1 VAAVALRLVTL
12 PLAPLA
18 DQTEARYAEIARL
31 MLTLGDWVTP
41 HISPDQPF
49 WGKPPLATWAH
60 AAAMSLFGISA
71 GAARLGSLAWALAGL
86 GAFAW
91 LLRGT
96 AQRPVML
103 VAWWLTPLAFISA
116 GAVMTDATLA
126 ACVLAV
132 QAAWWQAVQAVDA
145 PGRRRAGRLMAV
157 ALALALLCKGPAAGV
172 LALLPVALHAAWRRH
187 GGVLAT
193 LLRDPLAWGLLLVLA
208 LPWYVWAE
216 WRSPGFLQ
224 YFLLGEHVMRFIQ
237 PGWQGDRY
245 GFAHAQP
252 LGAIVV
258 FVLVASAPLSLAALL
273 RWVWRRGGV
282 VADVR
287 TVLPGD
293 LLALAVCIVAGPLLL
308 FGAARNIIWTYA
320 GTALPGVVMLGCA
333 AFGTATLARPR
344 ALGVAAVL
352 VVLYAAAFGWVVPRL
367 AEGYSDRGLVAAWQA
382 ACPDGGCPLAY
393 AGRPT
398 YSAQFYTQGALYA
411 RPQPGPGFTVRQ
423 RRELHGASALACN
436 RARCLVHD

>member
-1 VAAVALRLVTL
+1 MVLRLVTL

-60 AAAMSLFGISA
+60 AVAMDVFGISA

-91 LLRGT
+91 LLRGV
-96 AQRPVML
+96 ALRPVML
-103 VAWWLTPLAFISA
+103 AAWWLMPLAFISA

-132 QAAWWQAVQAVDA
+132 QAAWWQGVQAGDA
-145 PGRRRAGRLMAV
+145 AGQRRAGRLLAV
-157 ALALALLCKGPAAGV
+157 ALALALALLCKGPAAGV
-172 LALLPVALHAAWRRH
+172 LALLPIALHAAWRRH

-193 LLRDPLAWGLLLVLA
+193 MLRDPLAWALLLALA

-216 WRSPGFLQ
+216 RRSPGFLQ

-245 GFAHAQP
+245 GRAHAQP
-252 LGAIVV
+252 LGVIVV
-258 FVLVASAPLSLAALL
+258 FVLAASAPLSLAALL
-273 RWVWRRGGV
+273 RAVWRRGGV
-282 VADVR
+282 MRDAR
-287 TVLPGD
+287 SVLPDD
-293 LLALAVCIVAGPLLL
+293 LPALAVCMVVGPLLL

-333 AFGTATLARPR
+333 AFGSSALRQPR
-344 ALGVAAVL
+344 ALGAAVAVL
-352 VVLYAAAFGWVVPRL
+352 LLYAAAFGWVVPRQ
-367 AEGYSDRGLVAAWQA
+367 AEGYSDRSLVAAWRA
-382 ACPDGGCPLAY
+382 ACPDGNCPLAY
-393 AGRPT
+393 AGRPS

-411 RPQPGPGFTVRQ
+411 PPQPGPGFAVRPRSQ
-423 RRELHGASALACN
+423 LGGVPTLACN
-436 RARCLVHD
+436 RARCLIHD